1 MDVIQKFNNKKSKT
15 MNKFPKGQ
23 INYTVKGVKYK
34 LQFDKN
40 GQLCDLQP
48 RIGDVFNTYK
58 GRVRTFIPEII
69 NMIKDYAKNVD

>member
-1 MDVIQKFNNKKSKT
+1 MDAIQKFNNKKSKT

-58 GRVRTFIPEII
+58 GRTRLFIPEII
-69 NMIKDYAKNVD
+69 DIIKGYAKNNN

>member
-1 MDVIQKFNNKKSKT
+1 MNNIQKFNKNQKT
-15 MNKFPKGQ
+15 MYPKGQ

-48 RIGDVFNTYK
+48 RVGDVFNTYK
-58 GRVRTFIPEII
+58 GRVRIFIPEII
-69 NMIKDYAKNVD
+69 DMIKSYAKNND

>member
-1 MDVIQKFNNKKSKT
+1 MDAIHKFNKNQKT
-15 MNKFPKGQ
+15 MFPKGQ

-69 NMIKDYAKNVD
+69 DAIKFYAKNIG

>member
-1 MDVIQKFNNKKSKT
+1 MNGNQKFNKAQ
-15 MNKFPKGQ
+15 KFPKGQ
-23 INYTVKGVKYK
+23 INYIIKNVKYK

-48 RIGDVFNTYK
+48 RVGDVFNTYK

-69 NMIKDYAKNVD
+69 DAIKSYAKNND

>member
-1 MDVIQKFNNKKSKT
+1 MNNIQKFNKNQKT
-15 MNKFPKGQ
+15 MFPKGQ

-48 RIGDVFNTYK
+48 RVGDVFNTYK

-69 NMIKDYAKNVD
+69 DMIKGYAKSNN

>member
-1 MDVIQKFNNKKSKT
+1 MST
-15 MNKFPKGQ
+15 NKFPKGQ
-23 INYTVKGVKYK
+23 INYIVKTVKYK

-48 RIGDVFNTYK
+48 RVGNVFNTYK

-69 NMIKDYAKNVD
+69 DAIKSYAKNND

>member
-1 MDVIQKFNNKKSKT
+1 MIT
-15 MNKFPKGQ
+15 NKFQKGK
-23 INYTVKGVKYK
+23 INYTVKDVKYK

-69 NMIKDYAKNVD
+69 DAIKFYAKNND

>member
-1 MDVIQKFNNKKSKT
+1 MNNIQKFNKNQKT
-15 MNKFPKGQ
+15 MFPKGQ

-58 GRVRTFIPEII
+58 GRVRIFIPEII
-69 NMIKDYAKNVD
+69 DAIKFYAKNND

>member
-1 MDVIQKFNNKKSKT
+1 MGKAQPMAKN
-15 MNKFPKGQ
+15 NKFPKGK

-34 LQFDKN
+34 LQFDKT

-48 RIGDVFNTYK
+48 RVGDVFNTYK

-69 NMIKDYAKNVD
+69 NMIKDYAKNND

>member
-1 MDVIQKFNNKKSKT
+1 MDAIQKFNNKNQKV

-40 GQLCDLQP
+40 GQFCDLQP

-69 NMIKDYAKNVD
+69 DMIKSYAKNND

>member
-1 MDVIQKFNNKKSKT
+1 MT
-15 MNKFPKGQ
+15 TNKFPKGN

-34 LQFDKN
+34 FQFDKN

-48 RIGDVFNTYK
+48 RIGDVFNIYK

-69 NMIKDYAKNVD
+69 DAIKFYAKNND